1 MKTLLQSI
9 AILILG
15 STVELSAAIA
25 NVQVVSTTATQALIQ
40 YTWLPASDVCKVES
54 SVSPTYSPLDHDVDT
69 ALFANSNLDSR
80 SGATNNKGDRQF
92 VVGTR
97 SAPTALDGTFVSRAL
112 QAATHHFF
120 RITCPSAGSTTA
132 TGTFDTTTIPYGSLY
147 QDPPGSG
154 NNQYPTIPVNQ
165 RNFGLPA
172 TSGALFSAFQTGGAL
187 AHNFMQ
193 ATSNSFTH
201 PGTGSFTVITFV
213 KQNSRTSLNVLVGDV
228 DQQLNPSNSGYLLFY
243 ANGPDTYS
251 FYTVDSGGT
260 GREVD
265 GTSHPVLGNWACV
278 AGIHDATVPTA
289 TVNSI
294 WVNGVME
301 SSNAAG
307 SGIINTASEFGVM
320 GAPNPPSGAWSLDG
334 SLAMTMKISAKLTS
348 TQINAI
354 CNSGNGQNS
363 SDLAAY
369 LTAQSLP
376 GADFLYEYTPTVTA
390 DASGNGTTLTIVGTV
405 SQGTGP
411 STIPGT
417 SVPIIDPSTGLG
429 WVSQPVLPSDT
440 TGGALTGVA
449 SAITWTDPDT
459 TSWNNPT
466 FITSGTA
473 PGATSNSGTTGKLIG
488 HYALQLPGG
497 VFFSTDNNPYSGS
510 NPINSLLYQTVTVTA
525 LVSSGGSAPGQT
537 INVCAFNNT
546 QTGCDASSQIYQ
558 WVLPT
563 TSTSKTFGTGAN
575 GDMMRT
581 TFSVGI
587 PVWVN
592 QAANGINIAIWKA
605 NASADIVTISSVSV
619 GWSFGS
625 QPGGNDGGGYT
636 NFSTT
641 LVNGPDCVGG
651 TCEQGYVF
659 TITPLQFFIGKNTGR
674 THFEGSVN
682 PRDCGPALNTY
693 YSANP
698 LVFYCMDV
706 NTGAL
711 YQMTQT
717 PVNGTNPWN
726 DYPSGGSFS
735 VGNSFQNALCG
746 SAPCIAKVTLT
757 SSIPTLVQNFTAATL
772 SKTPLAFDPTV
783 FTEFIQVGTNATSGE
798 FLAAFLIPGS
808 QFGQLWWAVVIDPAT
823 TSNASGGT
831 TGGAAGNNGCIG
843 GGVPGCIVAATPVWA
858 VDGAQWATWKGLETF
873 KGDPGGERWATLITY
888 FATASLYAVQ
898 MVDGITNGDGSI
910 NQLTTSAHS
919 TCASPPAP
927 LPGYGCDQIT
937 IQTNI
942 PAPQGS
948 GAFAYAPNS
957 PLLVNSLLNLTPGD
971 GQGAPDEVM
980 RVLSV
985 TPSNTSGA
993 WKVLIERG
1001 ADNHSLQPSGSLPK
1015 IYLQPAMNQAQE
1027 TNPAPGGQAFW
1038 NYGNYPYGVDLS
1050 GNRQAMPVM
1059 SYLTGCHTDFTNGG
1073 AIFGCPADQDH
1084 RASSGAVTGMSNNVP
1099 VRPQLAL
1106 PLAPSITN
1114 GQATFNNDSNPV
1126 GGYHQSHF
1134 AASYNAPVFGPGT
1147 PYLGFFN
1154 TNGAVPPALPPQPA
1168 NVCVSVRTNL
1178 CKFAAANPPPGLSLP
1193 YSKISPL
1200 AGYYGHTRL
1209 TNISGP
1215 GSAVDSTLAHG
1226 LQLCIVSVA
1235 GECDSGSTLNDVFIA
1250 APILG
1255 SGAGPGYFNYDYL
1268 PAQDAIN
1275 ADNITLV
1282 VRNTSNW
1289 FSGTQEVKFP
1299 NVSDSSGFRTL
1310 THGQHLTFQSV
1321 FDNSQFTPD
1330 GKFVVVQMPQVGDGS
1345 AQNAWLVGK
1354 VPPEQTDNINR
1365 STWWKQTIPVP
1376 AVAGATSAYIR
1387 AGYAEFGNPASGQFF
1402 ASERQENSVFTTGTT
1417 TTLGSGAV
1425 PFFYETT
1432 ESGSWSATSCTSGCS
1447 IQLNIIPQRMMYGQ
1461 IVWKNG
1467 GTTIKTGPVFV
1478 VPSP

>member
-1 MKTLLQSI
+1 MRILTL
-9 AILILG
+9 AILIPSVAFGAITNVAVLG
-15 STVELSAAIA
+15 
-25 NVQVVSTTATQALIQ
+25 TTATQALIQ
-40 YTWLPASDVCKVES
+40 YTWSPSSDVCKVES
-54 SVSPTYSPLDHDVDT
+54 SVSSTFSPLDHDVDP
-69 ALFANSNLDSR
+69 ALFTNSNLDSR
-80 SGATNNKGDRQF
+80 SGATNNNGDRQF

-120 RITCPSAGSTTA
+120 RITCPSSGGTTA

-147 QDPPGSG
+147 QDPPGKD
-154 NNQYPTIPVNQ
+154 YPTIPVNQ

-193 ATSNSFTH
+193 ATSNPFTH

-354 CNSGNGQNS
+354 CNSGSGQNS

-376 GADFLYEYTPTVTA
+376 GTDFLYEDTPTVTA

-429 WVSQPVLPSDT
+429 WVSQAALPNDT
-440 TGGALTGVA
+440 SWPAQTGAA
-449 SAITWTDPDT
+449 SAISWTDPDT

-488 HYALQLPGG
+488 HYGLPGG
-497 VFFSTDNNPYSGS
+497 FAFTTDKNPYQGS
-510 NPINSLLYQTVTVTA
+510 NTIGSLTYVTVTVTG
-525 LVSSGGSAPGQT
+525 LVSSGGSAPGHT
-537 INVCAFNNT
+537 INVCAFMKT
-546 QTGCDASSQIYQ
+546 QTTCDDTSQTYSQ
-558 WVLPT
+558 VLT
-563 TSTSKTFGTGAN
+563 TSSASYTFGTGAV
-575 GDMMRT
+575 GDLMRIT
-581 TFSVGI
+581 LNVGI
-587 PVWVN
+587 PTWDL
-592 QAANGINIAIWKA
+592 QAANGINIGIWKP
-605 NASADIVTISSVSV
+605 NASTDIVTISSVTV
-619 GWSFGS
+619 GWSTGV
-625 QPGGNDGGGYT
+625 QPGGNDGGGYNT
-636 NFSTT
+636 FSPA
-641 LVNGPDCVGG
+641 LVTGPDCVGG
-651 TCEQGYVF
+651 VCEQGYVF
-659 TITPLQFFIGKNTGR
+659 GGISPLQYFIGKTSGR
-674 THFEGSVN
+674 IHWVGSVN

-693 YSANP
+693 YSAGNP
-698 LVFYCMDV
+698 LIYYCID
-706 NTGAL
+706 TQGSPGTL
-711 YQMTQT
+711 YQMTQV
-717 PVNGTNPWN
+717 PINGTNPWN
-726 DYPSGGSFS
+726 DYPSGLGQYTA
-735 VGNSFQNALCG
+735 GNSFNNNICG
-746 SAPCIAKVTLT
+746 SAPCIQKTTL
-757 SSIPTLVQNFTAATL
+757 SSNLPTLIQNFTSATL
-772 SKTPLAFDPTV
+772 SHSPIVFDPTV
-783 FTEFIQVGTNATSGE
+783 FTSIEPVGTNPTSGE
-798 FLAAFLIPGS
+798 VVVAYLIPGS
-808 QFGQLWWAVVIDPAT
+808 QFGQLWWAVVFDPAI

-831 TGGAAGNNGCIG
+831 SGGAAGNNGCIG
-843 GGVPGCIVAATPVWA
+843 GGNPGCVVAAVPTWA
-858 VDGAQWATWKGLETF
+858 VDGMQWSTWKGLQIF
-873 KGDPGGERWATLITY
+873 KGDSAGERWLTLTTF
-888 FATASLYAVQ
+888 FANPSSYAIQ

-910 NQLTTSAHS
+910 NQLTGTAHS
-919 TCASPPAP
+919 TCSSPPAP
-927 LPGYGCDQIT
+927 VSGKGCDQIT

-942 PAPQGS
+942 PTPQGS
-948 GAFAYAPNS
+948 GAFAYAPGS
-957 PLLVNSLLNLTPGD
+957 PLLVNSLIDLTPFE
-971 GQGAPDEVM
+971 GQGTGTEVM

-985 TPSNTSGA
+985 TPSATSGE
-993 WKVLIERG
+993 WKVLVERG
-1001 ADNHSLQPSGSLPK
+1001 ANNNSLQASGSLPK
-1015 IYLQPAMNQAQE
+1015 IYMFPAMNQAQE
-1027 TNPAPGGQAFW
+1027 INGAPGGQAFL

-1050 GNRQAMPVM
+1050 GNRLAIPVV
-1059 SYLTGCHTDFTNGG
+1059 SYLTGCHTVFTNGSG
-1073 AIFGCPADQDH
+1073 LFGCEADQDH
-1084 RASSGAVTGMSNNVP
+1084 RSVGGAVTGLSNSAS
-1099 VRPQLAL
+1099 VRSQLSQA
-1106 PLAPSITN
+1106 LAPSITN
-1114 GQATFNNDSNPV
+1114 GQATFNQDTSPL
-1126 GGYHQSHF
+1126 GGYKQSHF
-1134 AASYNAPVFGPGT
+1134 AQSYGIPISGAGT
-1147 PYLGFFN
+1147 PYLGWDCGGSPCTPGTGGLN
-1154 TNGAVPPALPPQPA
+1154 L
-1168 NVCVSVRTNL
+1168 CVLQTGTL
-1178 CKFAAANPPPGLSLP
+1178 CKFSAGAPPPGVTLP
-1193 YSKISPL
+1193 YSKVSPL
-1200 AGYYGHTRL
+1200 GAYYGHIRL

-1215 GSAVDSTLAHG
+1215 GSVIGSTSADL
-1226 LQLCIVSVA
+1226 LKICIVAVIN
-1235 GECDSGSTLNDVFIA
+1235 ECVSGSAVGEVYIN
-1250 APILG
+1250 APTTE
-1255 SGAGPGYFNYDYL
+1255 ANYFNYDNFY
-1268 PAQDAIN
+1268 AQDLTNVDAHP
-1275 ADNITLV
+1275 LV
-1282 VRNTSNW
+1282 VRNMSNW
-1289 FSGTQEVKFP
+1289 FSGTTEIKWP
-1299 NVSDSSGFRTL
+1299 NISEASGSRLL
-1310 THGQHLTFQSV
+1310 THGQHLTYQSI
-1321 FDNSQFTPD
+1321 FDNAQYTPD
-1330 GKFVVVQMPQVGDGS
+1330 GGFVIVQMPQVGDGS
-1345 AQNAWLVGK
+1345 AQNAWLVGA
-1354 VPPEQTDNINR
+1354 VPPEQSDNINR

-1387 AGYAEFGNPASGQFF
+1387 AGYAEFGNPSSGQFF
-1402 ASERQENSVFTTGTT
+1402 ASERLENSVFTTGTT
-1417 TTLGSGAV
+1417 TVLGSGAV